1 MRDSSVVYINEALD
15 YYFSFIFHLFYAF
28 FNFFFYG
35 FKVGIFDIAST
46 QQIFSMQ
53 FNRFVHTLKSSRLGM
68 GLLN

>member
-1 MRDSSVVYINEALD
+1 MRDQCCIHKRGLRLLFQFFIYFRLSST
-15 YYFSFIFHLFYAF
+15 
-28 FNFFFYG
+28 FFFYG